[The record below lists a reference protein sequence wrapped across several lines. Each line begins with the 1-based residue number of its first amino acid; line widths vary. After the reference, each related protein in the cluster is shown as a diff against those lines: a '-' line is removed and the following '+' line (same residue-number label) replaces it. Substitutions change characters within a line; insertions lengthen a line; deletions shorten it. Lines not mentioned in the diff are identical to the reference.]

1 MCGIAGIVAN
11 EPAEAVVRRMLAK
24 LAHRGPDG
32 EGLAV
37 RRVGRRVATFGH
49 RRLSIVD
56 LEGGAQPME
65 DAGTRARPGARA
77 IVTFNG
83 EIYDHAVTR
92 ERLAREGARFATR
105 GSDTETLV
113 SGFAEWGE
121 AIVPRLSGMFAF
133 VAMDL
138 RSGEVL
144 LARDRSGIKPLYWAR
159 LSERA
164 FRGGGIAFASELDA
178 LLEVPGIER
187 RIDDDGLAS
196 FLFSDYAHPPY
207 TLVRGVSKL
216 APGEL
221 LVLRGDGSEDG
232 PRRYVAPQV
241 PEAGPAPDAAEL
253 LATLGDAVE
262 AQLMSDVPLG
272 VFLSGGLD
280 SSVIAALAH
289 QRLSRRGGKPR
300 LQAFCIAFEEASFD
314 ESAHARAV
322 SQHLGL
328 EHVEQVLSP
337 AAMLDVVDEVLDH
350 LDEPLGDHSIV
361 PTHLLC
367 RLASQHVKV
376 ALGGDGADELFG
388 GYPTYL
394 AHVRHARALGPL
406 VRGARGAL
414 GGAGL
419 AGLLERI
426 PASDGYQALDWKLK
440 RFVGRWDDDV
450 VRRHLRWMSSLDLPA
465 LAEAMGPRL
474 RAEPATLAEA
484 HHWWGDPI
492 ATATTLDFA
501 TYMPGSVLTKVDRAS
516 MANGLEA
523 RPPFLDE
530 QVLALARR
538 VPSSA
543 KVQGSSGK
551 VLLRE
556 AARALVP
563 ASILERKKHGF
574 SVPLAAWLR
583 GPLAPRLETI
593 LTDSPVWTA
602 LERAPFA
609 RWHAAHLARRGEHT
623 KALWALL
630 VLDRWMRKTQ
640 VSGQSGPILRGG

>member
-11 EPAEAVVRRMLAK
+11 VAAEAVVRRMLAR

-37 RRVGRRVATFGH
+37 RRVGRRIATFGH

-56 LEGGAQPME
+56 LESGGQPME
-65 DAGTRARPGARA
+65 DAGLVGGAGGRA
-77 IVTFNG
+77 IATFNG
-83 EIYDHAVTR
+83 EIYDHARTR
-92 ERLAREGARFATR
+92 EALAREGARFATR
-105 GSDTETLV
+105 SDTETLV
-113 SGFAEWGE
+113 AGYARWGE
-121 AIVPRLSGMFAF
+121 AVVPRLSGMFAF
-133 VAMDL
+133 AAMDL

-164 FRGGGIAFASELDA
+164 FEGGGLAFASELDA
-178 LLEVPGIER
+178 LLEVPGVEP

-196 FLFSDYAHPPY
+196 FLFSDYAHPPH
-207 TLVRGVSKL
+207 TLIQGVRKL

-221 LVLRGDGSEDG
+221 LVLRADGREDG

-241 PEAGPAPDAAEL
+241 PERSPAPDARAL
-253 LATLGDAVE
+253 LETLGEAVE
-262 AQLMSDVPLG
+262 SQLMSDVPLG

-280 SSVIAALAH
+280 SSVVAALAR
-289 QRLSRRGGKPR
+289 QRLARRGTPQLK
-300 LQAFCIAFEEASFD
+300 AFCIAFEESSFD

-322 SQHLGL
+322 SEHLGL
-328 EHVEQVLSP
+328 EHVEEVLSP
-337 AAMLDVVDEVLDH
+337 RALLEVVDEVLDH
-350 LDEPLGDHSIV
+350 LDEPLGDHSIL
-361 PTHLLC
+361 PTYLLC
-367 RLASQHVKV
+367 RLASRHVKV

-388 GYPTYL
+388 GYPTYV

-406 VRGARGAL
+406 VRGVRSAL
-414 GGAGL
+414 GERAL
-419 AGLLERI
+419 AGLLERV

-465 LAEAMGPRL
+465 LAEAMGPRVTG
-474 RAEPATLAEA
+474 EPATLREA
-484 HHWWGDPI
+484 HAWWGDPI

-501 TYMPGSVLTKVDRAS
+501 TYMPGSVLTKLDRAS
-516 MANGLEA
+516 MAHGLEA

-530 QVLALARR
+530 GVLALARR
-538 VPSSA
+538 VPSDA
-543 KVQGSSGK
+543 KVRGGTGK

-563 ASILERKKHGF
+563 AAILDRKKHGF

-583 GPLAPRLETI
+583 GPLAPRIDAI
-593 LTDSPVWTA
+593 LAGSPVWTCLA
-602 LERAPFA
+602 RAPFA
-609 RWHAAHLARRGEHT
+609 RWHAAHLRRRGDHA

-630 VLDRWMRKTQ
+630 VLDRWMRRTGVTGAQ
-640 VSGQSGPILRGG
+640 PG

>member
-1 MCGIAGIVAN
+1 MCGIAGIVST
-11 EPAEAVVRRMLAK
+11 EPAEDVVRRMLARI
-24 LAHRGPDG
+24 AHRGPDG

-56 LEGGAQPME
+56 LAGGAQPME
-65 DAGTRARPGARA
+65 DAGVGTRSDARA

-83 EIYDHAVTR
+83 EIYDHARTR
-92 ERLAREGARFATR
+92 EALVREGARFATK

-113 SGFAEWGE
+113 SGYASWGE
-121 AIVPRLSGMFAF
+121 RIVPRLSGMFAF
-133 VAMDL
+133 AAMDL
-138 RSGEVL
+138 RTGEVL

-159 LSERA
+159 LPEHTCG
-164 FRGGGIAFASELDA
+164 GGGIAFASELDA

-187 RIDDDGLAS
+187 RLDDHGLAS
-196 FLFSDYAHPPY
+196 FLFSDYAHPPH

-221 LVLRGDGSEDG
+221 LVLRGDGTEDG

-241 PEAGPAPDAAEL
+241 PELGGPVPDAREL
-253 LATLGDAVE
+253 LTTLGDAVE
-262 AQLMSDVPLG
+262 SQLMSDVPLG
-272 VFLSGGLD
+272 VFLSGGID

-289 QRLSRRGGKPR
+289 QRLARRGSKPR

-322 SQHLGL
+322 SEHLGL
-328 EHVEQVLSP
+328 EHVEEVLT
-337 AAMLDVVDEVLDH
+337 ARAMLDVVDEVLDH

-361 PTHLLC
+361 PTYLLC
-367 RLASQHVKV
+367 RLAARHVKV
-376 ALGGDGADELFG
+376 ALGGDAADELFG
-388 GYPTYL
+388 GYPTYA
-394 AHVRHARALGPL
+394 AHIRHARAMRPFVSSARAVLGAER
-406 VRGARGAL
+406 VGAL
-414 GGAGL
+414 L
-419 AGLLERI
+419 DRV
-426 PASDGYQALDWKLK
+426 PSSDGYQALDWKLK

-465 LAEAMGPRL
+465 LAAAMGDRL
-474 RAEPATLAEA
+474 QGEPATLAA
-484 HHWWGDPI
+484 RHRWWGDPI

-516 MANGLEA
+516 MAHGLEA

-530 QVLALARR
+530 NVLALARR
-538 VPSSA
+538 VPSSL
-543 KVQGSSGK
+543 KVRGSVGK

-556 AARALVP
+556 AARSLVP
-563 ASILERKKHGF
+563 PVILERKKHGF

-583 GPLAPRLETI
+583 GPLAPRLDAI
-593 LTDSPVWTA
+593 VDDSPVWTA
-602 LERAPFA
+602 LARAPFA
-609 RWHAAHLARRGEHT
+609 HWNAEHRARRGDHT
-623 KALWALL
+623 KALWALV
-630 VLDRWMRKTQ
+630 VLDRWMRGAGAT
-640 VSGQSGPILRGG
+640 G

>member
-1 MCGIAGIVAN
+1 MCGIAGIVAR
-11 EPAEAVVRRMLAK
+11 EAAEDVVRRMLARI
-24 LAHRGPDG
+24 AHRGPDG

-37 RRVGRRVATFGH
+37 RRVGKRVATFGH

-56 LEGGAQPME
+56 LAGGAQPME
-65 DAGTRARPGARA
+65 DAGTRDRPGARA
-77 IVTFNG
+77 LVTFNG
-83 EIYDHAVTR
+83 EIYDHAKTR
-92 ERLAREGARFATR
+92 EALRREGARFVTR

-113 SGFAEWGE
+113 SGYASWGE
-121 AIVPRLSGMFAF
+121 RVVPRLSGMFAF
-133 VAMDL
+133 AAMDL

-159 LSERA
+159 LSEST
-164 FRGGGIAFASELDA
+164 FEGGGIAFASELDA

-187 RIDDDGLAS
+187 RIDDQGLAS

-241 PEAGPAPDAAEL
+241 PEEGPVPDAREL
-253 LATLGDAVE
+253 LETLGDAVE
-262 AQLMSDVPLG
+262 SQLMSDVPLG
-272 VFLSGGLD
+272 VFLSGGID

-289 QRLSRRGGKPR
+289 QRLARRGSKPR

-328 EHVEQVLSP
+328 EHVEEVLSP
-337 AAMLDVVDEVLDH
+337 RAMLDVVDEVLDH

-361 PTHLLC
+361 PTYLLC
-367 RLASQHVKV
+367 RLAAKHVKV
-376 ALGGDGADELFG
+376 ALGGDAADELFG
-388 GYPTYL
+388 GYPTYA
-394 AHVRHARALGPL
+394 AHARHARAMRPFVTSARAILGPDR
-406 VRGARGAL
+406 VGAL
-414 GGAGL
+414 LDRLPSG
-419 AGLLERI
+419 
-426 PASDGYQALDWKLK
+426 DGYQALDWKLK

-465 LAEAMGPRL
+465 LSEAMGDRL
-474 RAEPATLAEA
+474 RGEPATLAEA
-484 HHWWGDPI
+484 HRWWGDPI
-492 ATATTLDFA
+492 ATTTTLDFA

-516 MANGLEA
+516 MAHGLEA

-530 QVLALARR
+530 GVLALARR
-538 VPSSA
+538 VPSSL
-543 KVQGSSGK
+543 KVRGGVGK

-556 AARALVP
+556 AARSLVP
-563 ASILERKKHGF
+563 PAILDRKKHGF

-583 GPLAPRLETI
+583 GPLSGRLDA
-593 LTDSPVWTA
+593 LLASSPVWTT
-602 LERAPFA
+602 LEREPFA
-609 RWHAAHLARRGEHT
+609 RWAGEHRARRGDHT
-623 KALWALL
+623 KALWALV
-630 VLDRWMRKTQ
+630 VLDRWMRSTG
-640 VSGQSGPILRGG
+640 VRG